1 VASIAAPSLLAVP
14 LAFLASGCAMIDG
27 LTGGGCDATPFFV
40 AVDQPIPDNNGTG
53 VSSFVNASNGTID
66 GVTVSTVTE
75 HVYPGE
81 LNYEL
86 SHNGFFVTLD
96 GEGSHDV
103 DAFDGMSAGGS
114 WVMRIWDDVAADEG
128 YWYSWEI
135 AICVS
140 EGGETAPTED

>member
-1 VASIAAPSLLAVP
+1 MIALLASSG
-14 LAFLASGCAMIDG
+14 SGCALYDG

-40 AVDQPIPDNNGTG
+40 SVNQPIPDNNLTG
-53 VSSFVNASNGTID
+53 VSSFVTAGAGGID
-66 GVTVSTVTE
+66 GVTVSTDTQ
-75 HVYPGE
+75 HLYPGE

-103 DAFDGMSAGGS
+103 DAFDGMQAAGP
-114 WVMRIWDDVAADEG
+114 WTMRIYDDVAADEG

-135 AICVS
+135 AICVG
-140 EGGETAPTED
+140 EGGESPAPEQ